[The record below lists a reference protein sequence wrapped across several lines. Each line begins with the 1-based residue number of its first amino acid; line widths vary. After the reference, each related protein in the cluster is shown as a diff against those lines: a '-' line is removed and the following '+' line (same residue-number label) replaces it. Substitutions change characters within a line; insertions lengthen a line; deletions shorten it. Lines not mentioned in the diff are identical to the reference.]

1 MNQNVK
7 SYIMPTYGKRD
18 LEFIK
23 GEGCYLFTA
32 QNEKY
37 LDFGGGIAV
46 NSLGHC
52 HPVLVE
58 ALKNQ
63 AENLWHT
70 SNLYF
75 NSAQENYAKLIC
87 QNSFAEKIFFTNSG
101 VEAIECGIKVIRSY
115 HYFHQNH
122 LKKNIITFEGA
133 FHGRTL
139 AALSAQQNE
148 KYSKSFEP
156 LLRGFI
162 QVPFNNLDILK
173 KTVNDETAAIM
184 IEPVQGEGGVR
195 TANLD
200 FLNSIHHICREN
212 NILLFLDEVQCG
224 FGRSGKLFSYE
235 WANIEPDVMAV
246 AKGIGSGFPL
256 GACLATDSASI
267 GMTKGTHGSTYGGN
281 PLAISVGKAVL
292 ETLLKDD
299 FLQKVDEVARY
310 FWNKLKQLENTYDE
324 IVEVRG
330 AGLLLGIKTKNNNV
344 DFSLALRKNKLLSV
358 TADDNVIRFA
368 PPLIISNEEVDK
380 AISIID
386 QSLKEL
392 ND

>member
-1 MNQNVK
+1 M
-7 SYIMPTYGKRD
+7 
-18 LEFIK
+18 
-23 GEGCYLFTA
+23 
-32 QNEKY
+32 
-37 LDFGGGIAV
+37 
-46 NSLGHC
+46 
-52 HPVLVE
+52 
-58 ALKNQ
+58 
-63 AENLWHT
+63 
-70 SNLYF
+70 
-75 NSAQENYAKLIC
+75 
-87 QNSFAEKIFFTNSG
+87 
-101 VEAIECGIKVIRSY
+101 
-115 HYFHQNH
+115 
-122 LKKNIITFEGA
+122 
-133 FHGRTL
+133 

-200 FLNSIHHICREN
+200 FLNSIYDICRKN

-235 WANIEPDVMAV
+235 WANIKPDVMAV

-310 FWNKLKQLENTYDE
+310 FWNKLKQLENTYEE